1 LPSSSN
7 YRNGWERSV
16 NGIFVTELPGM
27 VGVPTIFTD
36 IVTIK
41 EPQWFWRKLMIVFL
55 ADTLTNTGN
64 LQVCKKIFIYKYL
77 HHL

>member
-1 LPSSSN
+1 
-7 YRNGWERSV
+7 
-16 NGIFVTELPGM
+16 M

-41 EPQWFWRKLMIVFL
+41 EQQWFWRKLMIVFL

-64 LQVCKKIFIYKYL
+64 LQVCKKRFIYKYL